1 MSKTQADKGPAR
13 ICADL
18 EGLDS
23 LKLESLAVF
32 VFQDVRPLR
41 GVAGYIDWRLC
52 GALSRLIMAEHFG
65 GRRSEHVLMPV
76 TGTLNIERLF
86 IFGLGPLRTF
96 SQSAL
101 SAACGT
107 AIDVMTKAGAQSLYL
122 AQPAVFGREDV
133 SQGFLDVTS
142 RTIQRRLAGILVSP
156 NSESL

>member
-1 MSKTQADKGPAR
+1 VSKSQANKTPVR

-18 EGLDS
+18 AGLDS
-23 LKLESLAVF
+23 LELESLAVF
-32 VFQDVRPLR
+32 VFQDVRPLK

-52 GALSRLIMAEHFG
+52 GALSRLIMAGHFEG
-65 GRRSEHVLMPV
+65 KRSEHVLMPV

-107 AIDVMTKAGAQSLYL
+107 AIDVMSKAGAKAIHLS
-122 AQPAVFGREDV
+122 QPEVFGRSDV
-133 SQGFLDVTS
+133 GQGFLDVTS
-142 RTIQRRLAGILVSP
+142 RTIQRHLAGILVSP
-156 NSESL
+156 EFHAA

>member
-1 MSKTQADKGPAR
+1 MANSSTHTSPRR

-18 EGLDS
+18 VGLDS
-23 LKLESLAVF
+23 LDLESLAVF
-32 VFQDVRPLR
+32 VFQDVRPLK

-52 GALSRLIMAEHFG
+52 GALSRLITAGHFE

-76 TGTLNIERLF
+76 TGTLNVERLF

-107 AIDVMTKAGAQSLYL
+107 AIDVMTKAGAEAIHL
-122 AQPAVFGREDV
+122 AQPSVFGRDDV
-133 SQGFLDVTS
+133 EQGFLDVTS
-142 RTIQRRLAGILVSP
+142 RTIQRHLAGILVSP
-156 NSESL
+156 NSAAA